1 MKKILLLLTL
11 LLSVNMIFAQNAS
24 PKLYEMRVYYSPEG
38 KLENLLTRFRDHTTK
53 LFEKHGM
60 ENIGYWVPMDNKE
73 NKLIY
78 ILAYPNKEARD
89 LSWKNFMADPDWKA
103 AAKASE
109 VNGKIVA
116 KAVSTFMTETDF
128 SKLNITNEGNR
139 VFELRTYQATKYN
152 LGLLL
157 ARFRNHTVDL
167 FKKHGMTN
175 LVYFTEN
182 GKDDMLIYL
191 LAHKTK
197 EAGLASFNT
206 FRVDP
211 DWVTAR
217 EASEKLAKG
226 SITISVKSEYMV
238 PTDFSTWK

>member
-1 MKKILLLLTL
+1 MKKIFLLLNL
-11 LLSVNMIFAQNAS
+11 LLFVNMIFAQNIT

-38 KLENLLTRFRDHTTK
+38 KLENLLARFRNHTTK

-60 ENIGYWVPMDNKE
+60 QNIGYWVPMDNKE
-73 NKLIY
+73 NKLVY

-89 LSWKNFMADPDWKA
+89 LSWKNFMADPVWQA
-103 AAKASE
+103 AMKASE
-109 VNGKIVA
+109 VNGKIVS

-139 VFELRTYQATKYN
+139 VFELRTYQASKYN

-217 EASEKLAKG
+217 DASEKLAKG
-226 SITISVKSEYMV
+226 SITLSVKSEYMV
-238 PTDFSTWK
+238 PTDFSGWK

>member
-11 LLSVNMIFAQNAS
+11 ILSVNMIFAQNVS
-24 PKLYEMRVYYSPEG
+24 PKLFEMRVYYAPEG

-60 ENIGYWVPMDNKE
+60 ENIGYWVPIDNKE

-89 LSWKNFMADPDWKA
+89 LSWKNFMADPKWKA

-217 EASEKLAKG
+217 DASEKLAKG
-226 SITISVKSEYMV
+226 SITISVKSEYLV